1 MRKIILSVAVAAM
14 ALSTAASAL
23 EDIKVNGQAKL
34 WYETNDKA
42 SNSLFNRDGASG
54 EVVFKLGMTGKQGNV
69 GFGTTIYQ
77 TSSMG
82 LEGNAINAY
91 RTDVTNGDMFV
102 GEAYVTAPMGSMT
115 SLKLG
120 KQELNTPYLFTETWN
135 ALPNTFNAAVVTVK
149 PVADLSLV
157 AMYVG
162 QDSTDNG
169 AYPNAKWKS
178 DGNVDEPLF
187 GGSEVFGALYKSSAF
202 DVNAWYT
209 HISNALGT
217 NTGAAATGYTG
228 GTKVNT
234 YWIDA
239 GTKIADINLRA
250 YATMFDADILPDTT
264 KAFALSAGT
273 KVGDFDLFAAG
284 STVSK
289 KGDHDVANISTG
301 GKKSSL
307 PTEGVY
313 TDGMYVAQNDSTA
326 VKLKVSTKVG
336 STGIALQGV
345 NNTSDKVNTTGYSDY
360 VNGAKSYETTEFDL
374 FLTDKFGDFSTTAI
388 LMHRSFKDDATDDK
402 AGGFYAR
409 FIVALNF

>member
-14 ALSTAASAL
+14 ALTTTASAL

-42 SNSLFNRDGASG
+42 DNSLFNREGSSG

-69 GFGTTIYQ
+69 GFGTTVYQ
-77 TSSMG
+77 ASSMG
-82 LEGNAINAY
+82 LEGNAINGY
-91 RTDVTNGDMFV
+91 RSAATNEDMFV

-135 ALPNTFNAAVVTVK
+135 SLPNTFNAAVVTVK
-149 PVADLSLV
+149 PMADLSLV

-162 QDSTDNG
+162 QD
-169 AYPNAKWKS
+169 NADTFKV
-178 DGNVDEPLF
+178 DGDVNKQMF
-187 GGSEVFGALYKSSAF
+187 GGATVVGALYKNSAF

-209 HISNALGT
+209 HISNAGSTTYDGT
-217 NTGAAATGYTG
+217 ANAAGMDINGYTG
-228 GTKVNT
+228 GSTVNAG
-234 YWIDA
+234 WLDV

-250 YATMFDADILPDTT
+250 YAALFDVEANDDTT
-264 KAFALSAGT
+264 NAFALSAGT
-273 KVGDFDLFAAG
+273 KVGNFDLFLAG
-284 STVSK
+284 STVSED
-289 KGDHDVANISTG
+289 GEHSVANVSTN

-326 VKLKVSTKVG
+326 VKAKVSTKVG
-336 STGIALQGV
+336 STGVALQAV
-345 NNTSDKVNTTGYSDY
+345 NNSSDKVATVSTGDY
-360 VNGAKSYETTEFDL
+360 ITGT
-374 FLTDKFGDFSTTAI
+374 
-388 LMHRSFKDDATDDK
+388 K
-402 AGGFYAR
+402 A
-409 FIVALNF
+409 